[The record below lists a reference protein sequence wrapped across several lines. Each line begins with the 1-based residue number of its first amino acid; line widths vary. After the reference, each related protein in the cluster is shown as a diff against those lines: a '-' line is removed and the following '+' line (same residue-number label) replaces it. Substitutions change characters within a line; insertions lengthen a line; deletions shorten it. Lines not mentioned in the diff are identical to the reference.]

1 MKTIGD
7 IREIEDLVDGET
19 AKPEADMGYELRTI
33 AGRFERGTVVGITR
47 RGNRILATTTNGR
60 EFAVTGPNAHVLVPL
75 SF

>member
-7 IREIEDLVDGET
+7 IRDIEDLVDGET
-19 AKPEADMGYELRTI
+19 AVPEADMGYELRSI
-33 AGRFERGTVVGITR
+33 GGRFENGTVVAIIR
-47 RGNRILATTTNGR
+47 RGNRILAKTTTGC